1 MIVSVIGLGY
11 IGLPT
16 SAVISSKGIKVIG
29 VDNNKEV
36 VSKVN
41 KGKINI
47 LEPDVAEL
55 VQNSVQKKMLK
66 AVLKPE
72 KADVFIVAVPTPFK
86 SGHKPDLKYIE
97 SAVRAVARVLE
108 KGNTLIIEST
118 IPVGT
123 SDMIIEWLKEERIDL
138 TFPVF
143 GDNNSIND
151 IFVAYCPERVL
162 PGNVV
167 SELKA
172 NNRIIGGLT
181 DNCAKKA
188 EEIYKAFINSDC
200 LLTDCRTAELSKLVE
215 NSFRDVNIAFANE
228 LSLISDKLEINVW
241 ELIELANN
249 HPRVNILQP
258 GPGVGGHCIAVD
270 PWFIIDSVPNES
282 KLIRTARE
290 VNNDKPY
297 FVLNKINQA
306 VENTGKN
313 ISELKIACLGLSF
326 KPDIDDLRES
336 PALEIS
342 QKVDLMGFAKVLL
355 VEPNV
360 NNLPEGLVFKSS
372 SLVSIDKAIQVSDIV
387 VLLVNHYSF
396 KSIDLALLNGKQL
409 IDTRGIWS

>member
-1 MIVSVIGLGY
+1 LIVSVIGLGY